1 MRSSATLLRTSVSV
15 EANSTVG
22 MDDGGVEDVGVKDAE
37 TTRGGGDDAG
47 VGVGVRPDE
56 VATTNAV
63 VFTLSS
69 RASADQE
76 NDTEDDAVSSET
88 ASSTSARAANATSG
102 TNAARASA
110 ARARARTRWTA
121 AVTTTRVMV

>member
-1 MRSSATLLRTSVSV
+1 
-15 EANSTVG
+15 
-22 MDDGGVEDVGVKDAE
+22 MDDGGVEDAGVKDAE

-88 ASSTSARAANATSG
+88 ASSTSVRAANATSG

-121 AVTTTRVMV
+121 VTTTRVMV